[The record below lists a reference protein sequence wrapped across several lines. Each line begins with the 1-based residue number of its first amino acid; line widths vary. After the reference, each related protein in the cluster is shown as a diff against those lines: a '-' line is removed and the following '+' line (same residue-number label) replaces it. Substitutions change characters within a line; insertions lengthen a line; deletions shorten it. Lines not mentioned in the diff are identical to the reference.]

1 MDWEIKSDLES
12 IVRVVYDCNTNGAI
26 SVASEDYLG
35 ENPIAATLVCL
46 APFVKLH
53 GEREEITRFIDNYS
67 CMLQ

>member
-53 GEREEITRFIDNYS
+53 G
-67 CMLQ
+67 